1 MRIKNVINNN
11 QLESEL
17 KHVDI
22 KSTPEQNINNGNS
35 EDDNK
40 KIIKKYI
47 KFNISSIDTQLYYNQ
62 LAIIGLYT
70 VICLISLLAKD
81 FLSLVNPL
89 IMFGL
94 VVLLSSNPIQ
104 IFNNRFIDVG
114 MWNLIN
120 CFNILI
126 KGLNLSKINNEYET
140 ITDIFTKLFIG
151 SLLLSGY
158 PAFNSIFV
166 IIFIGLLFSY
176 LLCFIN
182 KDINA
187 IKESGKNIENKELSF
202 TVISSLLFALAFKGN
217 VANGTIFAAVI
228 LLKYFQHAIAELEI
242 NEINQA

>member
-1 MRIKNVINNN
+1 
-11 QLESEL
+11 
-17 KHVDI
+17 
-22 KSTPEQNINNGNS
+22 
-35 EDDNK
+35 
-40 KIIKKYI
+40 
-47 KFNISSIDTQLYYNQ
+47 
-62 LAIIGLYT
+62 
-70 VICLISLLAKD
+70 
-81 FLSLVNPL
+81 
-89 IMFGL
+89 
-94 VVLLSSNPIQ
+94 
-104 IFNNRFIDVG
+104 

-182 KDINA
+182 KDINI

-228 LLKYFQHAIAELEI
+228 LLKYFQHAITELEI